1 MRYQLLNYKAMRP
14 TEEFL
19 ADFGKPKERGTLM
32 QTEDTTYTPWFDNSE
47 EEIERAL
54 DFIHYQVVFANN

>member
-1 MRYQLLNYKAMRP
+1 MRP

-19 ADFGKPKERGTLM
+19 ADFGKPKERGSLM

-54 DFIHYQVVFANN
+54 DFIHYQVVLLIINH